1 MNALG
6 IGGAAES
13 TKRSRGGTNFS
24 PEACTLVH
32 YLPVLFKR
40 SFNGR
45 ARRLPM
51 TAHMNAREISA
62 LLRRRIMADI
72 HLGRLKP
79 GDRLPSLRTV
89 GNELGVSIRAAARAY
104 MELQEEGLVTVR
116 GRSGIY
122 LVLPQVA
129 DVSLDPPLDW
139 YAEML
144 KDAWARRITVTQLA
158 ETLERIVASPIRAAC
173 VESTTDHMEAFCG
186 ELADDFALDTTSV
199 MLTSEGATIAG
210 RAMSLVDALADVDF
224 AVTTAFH
231 AADVQAAASLL
242 NKPVVIVSMNDAMVE
257 SIERELRAQP
267 VTIVADDPQFL
278 DRFRDTVAD
287 RIHANGDLHLMTVDQ
302 MLKDDT
308 ALEGRMALLTRAAR
322 RRLNEKEYHL
332 VSTPIAFMS
341 VHATGKLVQC
351 MMAAYKKRV
360 LQPA

>member
-1 MNALG
+1 
-6 IGGAAES
+6 
-13 TKRSRGGTNFS
+13 
-24 PEACTLVH
+24 
-32 YLPVLFKR
+32 
-40 SFNGR
+40 
-45 ARRLPM
+45 
-51 TAHMNAREISA
+51 MNAREISE

-144 KDAWARRITVTQLA
+144 KDAWARRITVSQLA
-158 ETLERIVASPIRAAC
+158 ETLEQIVATPIRAAC
-173 VESTTDHMEAFCG
+173 VESTADHMEAFCG

-199 MLTSEGATIAG
+199 MITSEGVTVDG
-210 RAMSLVDALADVDF
+210 RPMSLVDALADVDF

-231 AADVQAAASLL
+231 AGDVQAAASVL
-242 NKPVVIVSMNDAMVE
+242 NKPVVIVSMNDSMVE
-257 SIERELRAQP
+257 SIERELKAQP
-267 VTIVADDPQFL
+267 VTIVADDPAFL
-278 DRFRDTVAD
+278 HRFRETVAE
-287 RIHANGDLHLMTVDQ
+287 RVNANGDLQLMTVDE
-302 MLKDDT
+302 MLKDDS
-308 ALEGRMALLTRAAR
+308 ALEGRTPLLTRAAR
-322 RRLNEKEYHL
+322 KRLNEEACHL
-332 VSTPIAFMS
+332 VSTPMAFMS
-341 VHATGKLVQC
+341 VHATRKLVQC
-351 MMAAYKKRV
+351 MMAAYKKRA